1 VCFGLGSEALFE
13 ELRVGTC
20 QLRVVESHCSAKRT
34 HRCTVPFNIQKDTR
48 HNMPDAIS
56 LFMMQNAQQNNLQ
69 AIFGSRA
76 CFVVVVLLVAY
87 LVTTIAGLSDR
98 PSKDEPIQ
106 DPYFTTMEILILL
119 MMIPML
125 VAMDAYRELIRSTE
139 HKTQGWLGSL
149 ALIFLILSTAITS
162 SVHAAVLM
170 ANRSDAL
177 KQENQVLYDYIFSF
191 NWPSVVY
198 ALDILAWDWFFA
210 LSMITA
216 GFACNVGS
224 PPRRFERMIQ
234 ALFITSG
241 GLSLLG
247 LIAVPMDNIQ
257 IRIIGIVGYAVIT
270 IPLFFV
276 LGIYIAK
283 VGDFSVTTAEVQ
295 SNEKEMGK
303 ENDRLSHGI
312 PLEAP

>member
-1 VCFGLGSEALFE
+1 
-13 ELRVGTC
+13 
-20 QLRVVESHCSAKRT
+20 
-34 HRCTVPFNIQKDTR
+34 
-48 HNMPDAIS
+48 
-56 LFMMQNAQQNNLQ
+56 MMQNAAQQNNLQ
-69 AIFGSRA
+69 ALVVGSRA
-76 CFVVVVLLVAY
+76 CFVVVLLLVAY
-87 LVTTIAGLSDR
+87 LVTTIAGLSDL
-98 PSKDEPIQ
+98 PSKDDPIQ

-125 VAMDAYRELIRSTE
+125 VAMDAYRERIRSTE
-139 HKTQGWLGSL
+139 HHTTTQGGWLGSL

-216 GFACNVGS
+216 GFACNVAS
-224 PPRRFERMIQ
+224 PPRRFERMMQ

-247 LIAVPMDNIQ
+247 LIAVPLDNIQ
-257 IRIIGIVGYAVIT
+257 VRIIGIFGYAVIT

-283 VGDFSVTTAEVQ
+283 VDGDFSVTTAEMQ

-312 PLEAP
+312 PLEAR